1 MVGPPGTPSVTSPP
15 PTGAHLPGALTAPPR
30 GGPEY
35 LVLLPSLPLLLD
47 LLLLLQL
54 IRHAGFP
61 QGLALAPLVGFG
73 VEGRLQGRV
82 PSHAGHHLL
91 PQLSGGEWL
100 EHLP

>member
-1 MVGPPGTPSVTSPP
+1 MMNRDTRRPHVQTKTGTPQCGADDLPPGL
-15 PTGAHLPGALTAPPR
+15 H
-30 GGPEY
+30 
-35 LVLLPSLPLLLD
+35 LVLLPALALLLD

-54 IRHAGFP
+54 LRHAGFP